1 MEMARMGTVLVAEH
15 MFVLI
20 ASRTGIVLGAS
31 SVNSLG
37 NNTFKLVIRKVLPNS
52 RLVVNGVVLSGYW
65 TVAFALAALS
75 EKEAGTTASDLVA
88 CCLPTPQG

>member
-1 MEMARMGTVLVAEH
+1 MEVERMGTVWVAERKV
-15 MFVLI
+15 VLI

-52 RLVVNGVVLSGYW
+52 GLVVNGVVSSGYL
-65 TVAFALAALS
+65 TVAFALALS

-88 CCLPTPQG
+88 CCLPTSQG